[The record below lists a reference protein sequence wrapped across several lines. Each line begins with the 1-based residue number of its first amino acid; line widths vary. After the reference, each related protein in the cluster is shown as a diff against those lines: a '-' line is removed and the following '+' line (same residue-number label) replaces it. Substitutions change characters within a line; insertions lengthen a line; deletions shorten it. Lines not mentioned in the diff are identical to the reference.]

1 MSKSRTFAS
10 VIGAV
15 LCAAIFVGLGNWQL
29 DRAAQVK
36 KLQELYKELPKA
48 ILSDVATPNSN
59 LAGDSVN
66 RIVEFSGSYVAQYL
80 APNQKVQA
88 EAGND
93 VKESDW
99 NVSLMEVD
107 GGGLILVVRGIGLI
121 DTPRGDVSVTGRIYH
136 RQFEDLAPDA
146 VLEDGQL
153 RRIDPALLLSQYSG
167 DYYDGYVI
175 AINEEVNGQIIS
187 IPRIAANPTKPT
199 VPGYYWQHMAYV
211 VIWWLMALVVLFLP
225 LYSRWRER
233 AAKATPKTNQ
243 GAL

>member
-36 KLQELYKELPKA
+36 KLQEPYKELPKA

-80 APNQKVQA
+80 APNQMAQV

-136 RQFEDLAPDA
+136 RQFEDLAPEA
-146 VLEDGQL
+146 VIEDGQL

-167 DYYDGYVI
+167 DYFDGYVI

-187 IPRIAANPTKPT
+187 LPRIAADPTKPT

-233 AAKATPKTNQ
+233 TAKAKPN
-243 GAL
+243 AN